1 MFRVA
6 LAMVVGSAATAMGQI
21 LIRRGMQQI
30 GSLEEYAP
38 AALVAYFSQVLTN
51 PSVIG
56 GTLLNGVFYLLLL
69 TVLSWAE
76 VTVAVPFTALEY
88 GFAAVL
94 AITVLQ
100 EAVPPIRWMGIVLV
114 IVGVLLISLSGTRG
128 AV

>member
-1 MFRVA
+1 MLRVA

-94 AITVLQ
+94 AITILQ

>member
-1 MFRVA
+1 MLRVA
-6 LAMVVGSAATAMGQI
+6 LAMVVGSAATALGQI

-38 AALVAYFSQVLTN
+38 AALVAYFGQVITN

-56 GTLLNGVFYLLLL
+56 GTLLNGLFYLLLL
-69 TVLSWAE
+69 TALSWAE

-94 AITVLQ
+94 AIVVLQ
-100 EAVPPIRWMGIVLV
+100 EAVPPIRWMGIILV
-114 IVGVLLISLSGTRG
+114 IVGVLLISLSGSGR

>member
-38 AALVAYFSQVLTN
+38 AALVAYFTQVITN
-51 PSVIG
+51 PNVIG
-56 GTLLNGVFYLLLL
+56 GTLLNGVFYLLLI
-69 TVLSWAE
+69 TALSWAE

-94 AITVLQ
+94 AITILQ

-114 IVGVLLISLSGTRG
+114 IVGVLLISLSGSRG
-128 AV
+128 AA